1 MVLCRILPP
10 GDVFF
15 WHHFA
20 VRRGFAYDAPREV
33 LRVRM
38 GLVVDIHQL
47 ADGSV
52 SVLLGS
58 RK

>member
-1 MVLCRILPP
+1 MVLCLIPP
-10 GDVFF
+10 DGDVFF

-20 VRRGFAYDAPREV
+20 VGELSLMTLPREV

-52 SVLLGS
+52 RVLLGS